1 MPKGLTIILFAF
13 SFYHLFFH
21 CIYLTYQQKGFLYDS
36 NLNIRRFDCW
46 IIFYRKSFSTSSNLI
61 IMKFS
66 TAWFTLKKEKF
77 SSSLNILFIRFPNIL
92 HPKAFLTDPEPAGC
106 LDDTSPRF
114 RPILRPS
121 KICFLFLFN
130 IILLFLSWWKLWCDD
145 AWASGLERDPRDVGT
160 FSEGFSFL
168 VFASQ
173 SAIHTTSSERI
184 LRGCP
189 RCGSMGAA
197 LICNW
202 GSWAIQIKW
211 LKVSVFVIRTQKLKV
226 AN

>member
-1 MPKGLTIILFAF
+1 MIHT
-13 SFYHLFFH
+13 
-21 CIYLTYQQKGFLYDS
+21 QE
-36 NLNIRRFDCW
+36 
-46 IIFYRKSFSTSSNLI
+46 RKV
-61 IMKFS
+61 
-66 TAWFTLKKEKF
+66 

-121 KICFLFLFN
+121 KFVSFLFFSFN
-130 IILLFLSWWKLWCDD
+130 IILFLSWWKLWWDD

-160 FSEGFSFL
+160 FSEGFLSWFL
-168 VFASQ
+168 RHKVLSIRPQ
-173 SAIHTTSSERI
+173 RERI